1 MSFLAVL
8 SLRVRLLAAFGFI
21 AFAGVVAGAAAVY
34 GLQRVDQEASTLYQ
48 KHMLGLSAVKE
59 AEIHLVQVARYRAQ
73 YARAGSQEARAKY
86 RTLFEHHLDEARKS
100 LDRAAPTLVL
110 AHNRALLAQ
119 TNEALNAYLPVGRA
133 FLTAIDTTAPMP
145 LAPEIEQHNQT
156 AVAAFQNVTDLTAKL
171 SSVKEEVGA
180 QAAAQVH
187 DTYQDVSTVVMV
199 LASLAVVSA
208 LVLGRLMSSSVLNQI
223 GGEPGN
229 AVKLARKIASGDLST
244 PIQLRAGDEH
254 SILAAMGNMQARL
267 QDVVGGIRG
276 AAGNIATASSQIAA
290 GNADL
295 SHRTEEQAGNLQT
308 TASTM
313 VQLSTAVQQNATH
326 AIEAAAM
333 AKEATQAAVTGG
345 ETVEKVV
352 STMSDISDASRQI
365 GDIIG
370 VIDGLA
376 FQTNILALNA
386 AVEAARAGE
395 QGRGFAVVAGE
406 VRSLAH
412 RSSEAA
418 REIKRLITMSGERV
432 QAGATQVQDAGLAI
446 ESMVRQ
452 VQQMAALI
460 EEISEATREQTAGI
474 AEVTS
479 SVSHLDDAT
488 QQNASLVEQSAA
500 ATDGLSRQAAG
511 LLQSVSVFK
520 LA

>member
-1 MSFLAVL
+1 MSLLAAL
-8 SLRVRLLAAFGFI
+8 PLRARLLAAFCLI

-48 KHMLGLSAVKE
+48 KHMLGLSAIKE

-73 YARAGSQEARAKY
+73 YARAGSQEARSQY
-86 RTLFEHHLDEARKS
+86 RTLFEQHLSEARKW
-100 LDRAAPTLVL
+100 LDQAAPTLVL
-110 AHNRALLAQ
+110 PANRALLAQ

-133 FLTAIDTTAPMP
+133 FLAAMDTTEPVP
-145 LAPEIEQHNQT
+145 LAPEIEQHNQA
-156 AVAAFQNVTDLTAKL
+156 AVAAFKQVTDLTEKL
-171 SSVKEEVGA
+171 SAVKEEVGA
-180 QAAAQVH
+180 QAASQVH
-187 DTYQDVSTVVMV
+187 ETYKDVSAVVVV

-208 LVLGRLMSSSVLNQI
+208 LALGRLMSSSVLNQI
-223 GGEPGN
+223 GGEPHH
-229 AVKLARKIASGDLST
+229 AVRLARKIASGDLST
-244 PIQLRAGDEH
+244 PLHLRAGDEH
-254 SILAAMGNMQARL
+254 SILAAMSDMQTRL

-313 VQLSTAVQQNATH
+313 VQLSTAVQQNANH
-326 AIEAAAM
+326 AAQAAAM

-352 STMSDISDASRQI
+352 STMSDISDASHQI

-432 QAGATQVQDAGLAI
+432 QAGATQVQEAGMTI
-446 ESMVRQ
+446 ESMVQQ